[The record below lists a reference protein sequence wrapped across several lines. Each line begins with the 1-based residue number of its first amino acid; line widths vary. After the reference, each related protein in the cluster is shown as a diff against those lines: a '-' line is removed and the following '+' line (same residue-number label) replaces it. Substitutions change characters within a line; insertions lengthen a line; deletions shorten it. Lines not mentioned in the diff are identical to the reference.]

1 MNNIEKIS
9 LSRSFKDLLD
19 DYSIDQQGN
28 IYKGEKKLTAQ
39 RSYKLKTK
47 SGKWA
52 YISLKKLYRAIFNR
66 EYSIDNIPDMDGEQW
81 REITPLYLISNYGR
95 VKSLFGYEARLLKQT
110 DNGRGYNRVEIN
122 GKDLLVSRL
131 VALYFVERTDP
142 TADTVDHIDGNTQN
156 NRADNLQWLSLSD
169 NVLLAHERRR
179 AKKSSDQKKEE

>member
-1 MNNIEKIS
+1 MKDIKKIS

-28 IYKGEKKLTAQ
+28 VYKGEKKLTAQ

-47 SGKWA
+47 SGKWVC
-52 YISLKKLYRAIFNR
+52 ISLKKLYRAIFNR

-95 VKSLFGYEARLLKQT
+95 VKSLYGYEARLLKQT
-110 DNGRGYNRVEIN
+110 NNGKGYNRVEIN
-122 GKDLLVSRL
+122 GKDLLVHRL

-142 TADTVDHIDGNTQN
+142 TADTVDHIDANTQN
-156 NRADNLQWLSLSD
+156 NRADNLQWVTLSE

-179 AKKSSDQKKEE
+179 AKRSSDQKKEE